1 MTYQNQLVVVVK
13 CNGKILREDNGVVSL
28 PFGSEYSLLL
38 KNLNSRRAS
47 IKITI
52 DGQDILDNSSLVI
65 EPNQETELQ
74 GFLTGMIA
82 KNRFKFIQ
90 KTKEIQDHRGDKIDD
105 GIIRIEFAFEKP
117 SVIKR
122 DVIVEHHHYNDFWHL
137 PIYRYDYYEY
147 RPIRSFYNSNEV
159 ICSSA
164 GEYTSKV
171 SSSGE
176 HSSNGKS
183 PNDDIQVYNCSL
195 DNLSTP
201 QQDEGITVKGNE
213 IAQAFHSTY
222 LRELDPSEV
231 ITIRLKGFKD
241 DGKPVVEPK
250 TTKTRITCSTCGRRC
265 RSNMKYC
272 SNCGTF
278 LE

>member
-1 MTYQNQLVVVVK
+1 MTYKTQLVAVVK
-13 CNGKILREDNGVVSL
+13 CNGKILRENNDVVSL

-47 IKITI
+47 LKITI
-52 DGQDILDNSSLVI
+52 DGQDVLDNSSLVI

-105 GIIRIEFAFEKP
+105 GIIRIEFSFEKP
-117 SVIKR
+117 SIIKR

-159 ICSSA
+159 IGSSG
-164 GEYTSKV
+164 GEYTAKG
-171 SSSGE
+171 SSGDQP
-176 HSSNGKS
+176 SN
-183 PNDDIQVYNCSL
+183 NDVQIYNCSL
-195 DNLSTP
+195 NNLSTP

-241 DGKPVVEPK
+241 DGQPIVKVK

>member
-1 MTYQNQLVVVVK
+1 MTVKEQLVAVVK

-47 IKITI
+47 LKISI
-52 DGQDILDNSSLVI
+52 DGQDVLDQSSLVI
-65 EPNQETELQ
+65 ESNQETELQ

-82 KNRFKFIQ
+82 KNKFKFIQ

-117 SVIKR
+117 PVIKR
-122 DVIVEHHHYNDFWHL
+122 EVIIEHHHHWNRWPYYPCYGH
-137 PIYRYDYYEY
+137 YDYEY

-159 ICSSA
+159 IGSTA
-164 GEYTSKV
+164 EYTTKG
-171 SSSGE
+171 SSSGQQVNE
-176 HSSNGKS
+176 N
-183 PNDDIQVYNCSL
+183 NDIQVYNCSL
-195 DNLSTP
+195 NNLSTP

-213 IAQAFHSTY
+213 IAQAFHSTF
-222 LRELDPSEV
+222 LGELEPAEV
-231 ITIRLKGFKD
+231 ITIRLKGYKQ
-241 DGKPVVEPK
+241 DGEPVKEAK
-250 TTKTRITCSTCGRRC
+250 TVKTKVTCPTCGRRC
-265 RSNMKYC
+265 RSSMKYC